1 MVKSGL
7 SKHTVAELRDMC
19 KGHGLAI
26 SGKKS
31 VLIERLEQFGHGDDS
46 AAGGAR
52 SRLAD
57 LKAEIDDEDDAL
69 ILEDDE
75 PPTPTEVE
83 EDGYGTDA
91 AADDAADDDVGDIA
105 DDAAEVIEAEIFEG
119 EVLEAEVMEAALIT
133 DDVMAAEVVEDEEKD
148 SLEIDELAPIPT
160 ISKSAPRKSSIRRKT
175 TRKSSP
181 RKSSVRTSTRKIPAK
196 RKIMATAIVFFLLAM
211 TGWWYFTG
219 TIEPFTPDP
228 IRYGDSMHYSVSDG
242 LFTAE
247 GEYVEKA
254 IEAFDSDEDDICR
267 ISLAFSGTGDIS
279 VTKGGESQ
287 LGGQSNNDLLG
298 VVGQR
303 GSYGADWLTVEKE
316 FAQDF
321 DDVTITRYK
330 KNLIDSSRCNDKG
343 ASVFGNTLEL
353 KTTTWT
359 ELRSE
364 DLLRSQIDYQVQL
377 ESSAYEGS
385 ITTFGLSGIFS
396 SLGSLQSSISMA
408 FAPVELKELIG
419 DTLIEDGS
427 SGSRMGWSWRV
438 VGSEEKGGEMAW
450 RIFMES
456 DEIKK
461 YCLGHAHI
469 TIWAQSD
476 SPWASHQEVDILI
489 GGGNDRDSCDAT
501 SQIIN
506 EWVVPDGTLE
516 MRMKMQ
522 SSSIERGEKAV
533 VFGRDYPTRPR
544 SSDLKP
550 EAVELSD
557 WGENGTHLPDTSTRR
572 EHPLETAVACVAL
585 LDGASGAKAALSGE
599 GYVWRAVDDRSQT
612 ATTEWNLSWVDS
624 DGMSGWVRFTI
635 SGDNASAEN
644 CTYLEAGAYEDG
656 PSHDRNDIPDSLT
669 LAAMES
675 RLLDSDRYPELTTGQ
690 AYLGDSTTMHDTVR
704 YGHLITTTGSNFE
717 QIAKWLDLD
726 DGAGAATVDFR
737 RSWDQG
743 QWSNSFILAADASD
757 GRVVGWS
764 FARST

>member
-31 VLIERLEQFGHGDDS
+31 ILIERLEKSGHVDDS
-46 AAGGAR
+46 MAGGAK

-57 LKAEIDDEDDAL
+57 LKMEMGDDDDAL
-69 ILEDDE
+69 ILEDD
-75 PPTPTEVE
+75 TNVSS
-83 EDGYGTDA
+83 
-91 AADDAADDDVGDIA
+91 
-105 DDAAEVIEAEIFEG
+105 AEVIEADIVEG
-119 EVLEAEVMEAALIT
+119 EVLEAEVIEADIVE
-133 DDVMAAEVVEDEEKD
+133 DDVMAAEVVEDKEKEP
-148 SLEIDELAPIPT
+148 LEMDELVPIPKTKKLSTMNTPT
-160 ISKSAPRKSSIRRKT
+160 IGRTRRKA
-175 TRKSSP
+175 SP
-181 RKSSVRTSTRKIPAK
+181 RKSSAKTSTSKMPIK
-196 RKIMATAIVFFLLAM
+196 RKIMATSIVIFLLAM

-228 IRYGDSMHYSVSDG
+228 IRYGDSMHYSISDG

-254 IEAFDSDEDDICR
+254 IEAFDSDEEDICR
-267 ISLAFSGTGDIS
+267 ITLAFSGTGDIS
-279 VTKGGESQ
+279 VTNGGESQ
-287 LGGQSNNDLLG
+287 LTGQSNNDLLG

-303 GSYGADWLTVEKE
+303 GSYGENWLTVEKE
-316 FAQDF
+316 FGQDY
-321 DDVTITRYK
+321 DDVTITRF
-330 KNLIDSSRCNDKG
+330 KNNIIDSSRCNDNG

-359 ELRSE
+359 EIRSE
-364 DLLRSQIDYQVQL
+364 DMLRSQIDYQVQL

-438 VGSEEKGGEMAW
+438 VSSEEKDGDMAW

-456 DEIKK
+456 EEIKK

-469 TIWAQSD
+469 TIWAQAD
-476 SPWASHQEVDILI
+476 SPWAAHQEVDIFI
-489 GGGNDRDSCDAT
+489 SGDTNQDTCDTT
-501 SQIIN
+501 SQLIN
-506 EWVVPDGTLE
+506 DFIVPEGTLE

-522 SSSIERGEKAV
+522 RSSIERGEKAV

-550 EAVELSD
+550 EPSELSD
-557 WGENGTHLPDTSTRR
+557 WGSEGNHLPDLSSRR
-572 EHPLETAVACVAL
+572 LHTLEMAVDCIEF
-585 LDGASGAKAALSGE
+585 LDGAPGAKAALSGE
-599 GYVWRAVDDRSQT
+599 GYVWRAVDDREQQD
-612 ATTEWNLSWVDS
+612 TTEWNLSWVDS
-624 DGMSGWVRFTI
+624 DGMSGWVRIAI
-635 SGDNASAEN
+635 SGENASTEN
-644 CTYLEAGAYEDG
+644 CTYIGAGAYEDG
-656 PSHDRNDIPDSLT
+656 PSHDRNDIPESLT

-675 RLLDSDRYPELTTGQ
+675 RLLDSNRYPELTSGQ
-690 AYLGDSTTMHDTVR
+690 AYLGTSSAMHDSVR

-717 QIAKWLDLD
+717 QIAQWLDLD

-737 RSWDQG
+737 RTWDQE
-743 QWSNSFILAADASD
+743 QWSNTFTLAADASD

>member
-7 SKHTVAELRDMC
+7 SKHTVAELRDLC
-19 KGHGLAI
+19 KGQGLAI

-31 VLIERLEQFGHGDDS
+31 VLVERLV
-46 AAGGAR
+46 AAGIGEASTSGSAK
-52 SRLAD
+52 SRLSD
-57 LKAEIDDEDDAL
+57 LKTEMGDEDDAL
-69 ILEDDE
+69 ILEDDSTTVL
-75 PPTPTEVE
+75 PAEVE
-83 EDGYGTDA
+83 DA
-91 AADDAADDDVGDIA
+91 EPAELDEPDDDEGGEVVEA
-105 DDAAEVIEAEIFEG
+105 DIFEG
-119 EVLEAEVMEAALIT
+119 DVLEAEVIESEVM
-133 DDVMAAEVVEDEEKD
+133 DVEVVEAVIVDNNVMVLEMEE
-148 SLEIDELAPIPT
+148 LTPIPT
-160 ISKSAPRKSSIRRKT
+160 TKKSSSGESSARKRAPKKT
-175 TRKSSP
+175 SP
-181 RKSSVRTSTRKIPAK
+181 RKPPAKTATTKIPPK
-196 RKIMATAIVFFLLAM
+196 RKIMAIAIVFFLLAM
-211 TGWWYFTG
+211 TGWWYFTS

-254 IEAFDSDEDDICR
+254 VEAFDSDEDDICR
-267 ISLAFSGTGDIS
+267 ITLAFSGTGDIS
-279 VTKGGESQ
+279 VTNGGESQ
-287 LGGQSNNDLLG
+287 LVGQSNNDLLG

-303 GSYGADWLTVEKE
+303 GSYGADWLTVEKV

-321 DDVTITRYK
+321 DDVSITRYK
-330 KNLIDSSRCNDKG
+330 KNIIDSSRCNDNG

-419 DTLIEDGS
+419 DTLIEAGS

-438 VGSEEKGGEMAW
+438 VDSEQKDGEMSW

-469 TIWAQSD
+469 TIWAQAD
-476 SPWASHQEVDILI
+476 SPWATHQEVDILI
-489 GGGNDRDSCDAT
+489 SGDTEQDTCDTT

-506 EWVVPDGTLE
+506 DLIVPEGSLE

-522 SSSIERGEKAV
+522 RSSIERGEKAV

-550 EAVELSD
+550 EAGELSD
-557 WGENGTHLPDTSTRR
+557 WGSNGTHLPDLSARR
-572 EHPLETAVACVAL
+572 SHPLEMAVDCVAH
-585 LDGASGAKAALSGE
+585 LDGAAGAKAALSGE
-599 GYVWRAVDDRSQT
+599 GYVWRSVDDREQEQQG
-612 ATTEWNLSWVDS
+612 TTEWNLSWVDS
-624 DGMSGWVRFTI
+624 DGMSGWVSI
-635 SGDNASAEN
+635 AVSGENASAEN

-656 PSHDRNDIPDSLT
+656 PSHDRNDIPESLT

-675 RLLDSDRYPELTTGQ
+675 RLLDSNRYPELTSGQ
-690 AYLGDSTTMHDTVR
+690 AYFGTPSAMNDSVR

-717 QIAKWLDLD
+717 QIAQWLDLD

-737 RSWDQG
+737 RSWDEG
-743 QWSNSFILAADASD
+743 QWSNSFTLAADASD

>member
-7 SKHTVAELRDMC
+7 SKNTVAELRDLC

-31 VLIERLEQFGHGDDS
+31 VLIERLEKAGHVDNSMVGSAKSRLSDLKVEMGDD
-46 AAGGAR
+46 
-52 SRLAD
+52 
-57 LKAEIDDEDDAL
+57 DDAL
-69 ILEDDE
+69 ILEDD
-75 PPTPTEVE
+75 TSVSS
-83 EDGYGTDA
+83 
-91 AADDAADDDVGDIA
+91 DD
-105 DDAAEVIEAEIFEG
+105 VIEADIVEG
-119 EVLEAEVMEAALIT
+119 EVLEAEVIEADIVA
-133 DDVMAAEVVEDEEKD
+133 DDVMAAEVVEVEEKEP
-148 SLEIDELAPIPT
+148 LEIDELAPIPT
-160 ISKSAPRKSSIRRKT
+160 TKKLSAMKPPTIEKTRRKVSA
-175 TRKSSP
+175 RKYSAKTSP
-181 RKSSVRTSTRKIPAK
+181 SKMPIK
-196 RKIMATAIVFFLLAM
+196 RKIMATSIVFFLLAM

-228 IRYGDSMHYSVSDG
+228 IRYGDSMHYSISDG

-267 ISLAFSGTGDIS
+267 ITLAFSGTGDIS
-279 VTKGGESQ
+279 VTNGGESQ
-287 LGGQSNNDLLG
+287 LAGQSNNDLLG
-298 VVGQR
+298 VVNQR
-303 GSYGADWLTVEKE
+303 GSYGDNWLTVEKE
-316 FAQDF
+316 FEQDY
-321 DDVTITRYK
+321 DDVTITRF
-330 KNLIDSSRCNDKG
+330 KNNIIDSSKCNDGG

-408 FAPVELKELIG
+408 FAPVELQELIG

-438 VGSEEKGGEMAW
+438 VSSEEKDGEMAW

-456 DEIKK
+456 EEIKK

-469 TIWAQSD
+469 TIWAQAD
-476 SPWASHQEVDILI
+476 SPWAAHQEVDIFI
-489 GGGNDRDSCDAT
+489 SGDTNQDTCDTT
-501 SQIIN
+501 SQLIN
-506 EWVVPDGTLE
+506 DFIVPEGTLE

-522 SSSIERGEKAV
+522 RSSIERGEKAV

-550 EAVELSD
+550 EPSELSD
-557 WGENGTHLPDTSTRR
+557 WGDEGTHLPDLSNRR
-572 EHPLETAVACVAL
+572 LHTLEMAVDCVEYL
-585 LDGASGAKAALSGE
+585 EGASGAKAALSGE
-599 GYVWRAVDDRSQT
+599 GYVWRAVDDREQQD
-612 ATTEWNLSWVDS
+612 TTEWNLSWVDS
-624 DGMSGWVRFTI
+624 DGMSGWVRIAI
-635 SGDNASAEN
+635 SGENASSEN
-644 CTYLEAGAYEDG
+644 CTYLGAGAYEDG
-656 PSHDRNDIPDSLT
+656 PSHDRNDIPESLT

-675 RLLDSDRYPELTTGQ
+675 RLLDSNRYPELTTGLE
-690 AYLGDSTTMHDTVR
+690 YLGTSSAMHDSVH
-704 YGHLITTTGSNFE
+704 YGHLITTAGSNFE
-717 QIAKWLDLD
+717 QIAQWLDLD

-737 RSWDQG
+737 RTWDQE
-743 QWSNSFILAADASD
+743 QWSNTFTLAADASD

-764 FARST
+764 FVRST